1 MDTGNIKRYA
11 PKARRDFIA
20 AVTRRAA
27 KFGLTATGASP
38 VREEGQLVFIKGQ
51 AYPKT
56 VGVQRRTLADRIR
69 QQGFEQVMEAAAY
82 TWFNRFAAI
91 RFMELHGYLDHSFRV
106 LSHPAGNGLPEILEH
121 AHTVDLPGLDR
132 KRVVELKMDGTR
144 DEALYR
150 HLLLAQCRALHQAM
164 PFLFEPVDDETE
176 MLLSDNLLQTDS
188 VIREQSPP
196 SPRPTG
202 RRSRSSAG
210 STSSTSRRRRTRS
223 SARWLGLRT
232 SPPRPSSS
240 PPTGSS
246 STWSRTGVTKTDALS

>member
-176 MLLSDNLLQTDS
+176 LLLPDNLLQTDS
-188 VIREQSPP
+188 LIRELVTAIPEEDWQEIEII
-196 SPRPTG
+196 G
-202 RRSRSSAG
+202 
-210 STSSTSRRRRTRS
+210 
-223 SARWLGLRT
+223 WLYQFYISEKKDQVIGKVVK
-232 SPPRPSSS
+232 